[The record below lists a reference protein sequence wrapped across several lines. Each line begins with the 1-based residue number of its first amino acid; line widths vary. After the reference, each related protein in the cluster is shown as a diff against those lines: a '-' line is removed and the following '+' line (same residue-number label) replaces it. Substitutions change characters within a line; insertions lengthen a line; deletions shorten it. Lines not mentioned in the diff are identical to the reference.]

1 MKNQSSKSSSKGIP
15 PKGFFLSDAQV
26 HKNMANAKGAKPLP
40 KPPLMSYETKPSTE
54 RKQLAKTQKINKD
67 REYSKLTKGWF

>member
-1 MKNQSSKSSSKGIP
+1 MKNHSSSSKGIP
-15 PKGFFLSDAQV
+15 KGFFLTDAQV
-26 HKNMANAKGAKPLP
+26 HKNMAKAIEAKPLP

>member
-1 MKNQSSKSSSKGIP
+1 MKNQSSKSQGI

-26 HKNMANAKGAKPLP
+26 RKNMAKAIEAKPLP
-40 KPPLMSYETKPSTE
+40 KPPLMSYQTKPSTE

-67 REYSKLTKGWF
+67 HDYSKLTTGRI